1 MARKK
6 DTPKP
11 ISHLRFDF
19 VDSLENVCQ
28 QSIMLLQAVDT
39 VIKHG
44 ELNDEIKGILSERS
58 KALRESLIGDGSDAD

>member
-6 DTPKP
+6 EQAKP
-11 ISHLRFDF
+11 LFDLKHDF

-39 VIKHG
+39 VLRNGNLPIGVK
-44 ELNDEIKGILSERS
+44 EILAERS
-58 KALRESLIGDGSDAD
+58 NAMRSALMKEE